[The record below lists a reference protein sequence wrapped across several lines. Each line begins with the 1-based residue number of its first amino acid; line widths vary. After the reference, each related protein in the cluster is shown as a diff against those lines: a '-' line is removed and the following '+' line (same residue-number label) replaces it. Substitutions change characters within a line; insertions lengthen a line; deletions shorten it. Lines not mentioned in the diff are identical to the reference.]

1 MKKPNLDQIP
11 KISRE
16 DQDDILSKALDV
28 LANGE
33 QAKIFISIDP
43 CGWSDEKIVIIWK
56 FKNEKFGD
64 SFFTEY
70 FGMGVLG
77 ILEYGYE
84 GETHGCGNSIGQLEP
99 FQSTNEFPRSN
110 WLSKSKYASLTYK
123 V

>member
-43 CGWSDEKIVIIWK
+43 SGWSDEKIVIIWK
-56 FKNEKFGD
+56 VKNEKFGE
-64 SFFTEY
+64 SFYTKY
-70 FGMGVLG
+70 FGMGEPG

-84 GETHGCGNSIGQLEP
+84 GGTILIEL
-99 FQSTNEFPRSN
+99 
-110 WLSKSKYASLTYK
+110 LD
-123 V
+123 

>member
-43 CGWSDEKIVIIWK
+43 SGWSDEKIVIIWK
-56 FKNEKFGD
+56 VKNNKFGE
-64 SFFTEY
+64 SFITKY
-70 FGMGVLG
+70 FGMGEAG

-84 GETHGCGNSIGQLEP
+84 GGTILIEL
-99 FQSTNEFPRSN
+99 
-110 WLSKSKYASLTYK
+110 LD
-123 V
+123 